1 MVEAMVAT
9 LSGVLRLIPDRLPG
23 KTRLGRMLLRPFLRD
38 RAGCTY
44 VLPSYA
50 EPMAQQIFTF
60 GGYEH
65 GTQQAILKRLPERGS
80 FVDVGA
86 NIGTL
91 AIPIAKARPDASIIC
106 IEADPR
112 IHRLLHENLNRN
124 GCGHVHLM
132 SCVAGPTH
140 GQVPFYQAPDDQ
152 FGMGSLGPQFN
163 SAPVMLEQRSLD
175 TILTAMNISR
185 IDVIKIDV
193 EGAEL
198 GVLRGAEGLLASERL
213 CSSSLIGLRRG
224 FPSSTPVMR
233 SNFCWRVAIICSA
246 SERAINHREAS
257 RAAAPR
263 ICDAPSDPPAHADCD
278 MRLIVAQHLA
288 GSEMLALL
296 NLSEPAR

>member
-1 MVEAMVAT
+1 MVEAIVST

-23 KTRLGRMLLRPFLRD
+23 KTRLGRMLLRPFRSHAPAVLKD

-60 GGYEH
+60 GGYER
-65 GTQQAILKRLPERGS
+65 GTQQAILKFLPERGS

-91 AIPIAKARPDASIIC
+91 AIPIAKARPYASITC

-112 IHRLLHENLNRN
+112 IHRLLQENLNRN
-124 GCGHVHLM
+124 GCGYVHVM

-140 GQVPFYQAPDDQ
+140 RQVPFYPAPDDQ

-163 SAPVMLEQRSLD
+163 SAPVMLEQRCLD
-175 TILTAMNISR
+175 TILTAMNINR

-198 GVLRGAEGLLASERL
+198 GVLRGAKRVLASERPPVIVFEFADWAETRIPDQRAGDAQEFL
-213 CSSSLIGLRRG
+213 LARGYHLFRLETGRQLLDPLRHG
-224 FPSSTPVMR
+224 SAMLL
-233 SNFCWRVAIICSA
+233 AIPPH
-246 SERAINHREAS
+246 RAG
-257 RAAAPR
+257 
-263 ICDAPSDPPAHADCD
+263 C
-278 MRLIVAQHLA
+278 
-288 GSEMLALL
+288 GY
-296 NLSEPAR
+296 EP

>member
-1 MVEAMVAT
+1 MVEAIVST
-9 LSGVLRLIPDRLPG
+9 LSVALRLIPDRLPG
-23 KTRLGRMLLRPFLRD
+23 KTRLGRMLLRPFRPHAPAVLRD
-38 RAGCTY
+38 RAGCIY

-65 GTQQAILKRLPERGS
+65 GTQQTILKFLPERGS

-91 AIPIAKARPDASIIC
+91 AIPIAKARPYASITC

-112 IHRLLHENLNRN
+112 IYRLLQENINRN

-140 GQVPFYQAPDDQ
+140 DQVPFYQAPDDQ

-193 EGAEL
+193 EGAEF
-198 GVLRGAEGLLASERL
+198 GVLRGAERVLASERPPVIVFEFADWAETRIPEQHAGDAQEFL
-213 CSSSLIGLRRG
+213 LGRGYHLFPLGAGKQPQEKLVAPLRHG
-224 FPSSTPVMR
+224 SAMLLAIPPHMQMR
-233 SNFCWRVAIICSA
+233 H
-246 SERAINHREAS
+246 E
-257 RAAAPR
+257 
-263 ICDAPSDPPAHADCD
+263 
-278 MRLIVAQHLA
+278 L
-288 GSEMLALL
+288 
-296 NLSEPAR
+296 